1 MPQNFLMQQMAW
13 REALEEADAV
23 PEVEALDQEVANQEK
38 SLLAELGGHLDDRP
52 DLQAAAN
59 AVRAL
64 MFLNRFRA
72 DIQRRMERLET

>member
-1 MPQNFLMQQMAW
+1 
-13 REALEEADAV
+13 LEEADAV

-38 SLLAELGGHLDDRP
+38 SLLAELGGHLDTSP
-52 DLQAAAN
+52 DLQAASD

-64 MFLNRFRA
+64 MFLDRFRA